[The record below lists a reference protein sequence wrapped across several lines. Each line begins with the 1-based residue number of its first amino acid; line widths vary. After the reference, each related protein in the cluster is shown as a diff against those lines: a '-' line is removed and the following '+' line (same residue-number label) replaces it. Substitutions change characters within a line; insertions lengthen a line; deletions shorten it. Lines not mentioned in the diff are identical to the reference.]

1 MEIAIAF
8 CEKRAQKNT
17 DFYVKNAAIDELSTD
32 LMTYQRFK
40 SVVQLAVFGRKNTAG
55 FVRNRL

>member
-1 MEIAIAF
+1 MEIATVF
-8 CEKRAQKNT
+8 RKKRVQKNT

-40 SVVQLAVFGRKNTAG
+40 GVVQLAVFGRKNTAG
-55 FVRNRL
+55 F